1 MVQYDEAPWRAR
13 RRSDR
18 QAEGGGGIGELL
30 QTITATS
37 LGEAW
42 LGVATRI
49 LAAGQPATYDG
60 LPMVEL
66 AHVVLEIATPDPD
79 DPLIAAHGDPE
90 RLAWM
95 RANFRDH
102 ARVAALGDAD
112 SYATRLYDY
121 GRSGRDQIAWVIER
135 LRREPLSRSATIT
148 TFQPLTDT
156 SYIPCVSLLDFWLPG
171 GALELVVYAHS
182 IDFGAKG
189 YGNLVELAAL
199 QQHVAD
205 ALAAPVGRLI
215 MNVKSAHV
223 YETERDEMAS
233 ILAIQPSD

>member
-1 MVQYDEAPWRAR
+1 MPTTAR
-13 RRSDR
+13 NVPQVIAADT
-18 QAEGGGGIGELL
+18 IGR
-30 QTITATS
+30 
-37 LGEAW
+37 AW
-42 LGVATRI
+42 LRVAERI
-49 LAAGQPATYDG
+49 LAEGASSTYDG

-66 AHVVLEIATPDPD
+66 AHITLDIATPDPND
-79 DPLIAAHGDPE
+79 ALISRYGDPE

-102 ARVAALGDAD
+102 TRVAALGDAD

-121 GRSGRDQIAWVIER
+121 ERRGRDQVEWVIER
-135 LRREPLSRSATIT
+135 LRRDPLSRSATIT

-156 SYIPCVSLLDFWLPG
+156 SYIPCVSLLDFWLPA

-199 QQHVAD
+199 QHHVANG
-205 ALAAPVGRLI
+205 LGAPVGRLLMI
-215 MNVKSAHV
+215 VKSAHV
-223 YETERDEMAS
+223 YETAS
-233 ILAIQPSD
+233 AFMRKILAEAGEG